1 MLAELNVIP
10 LGTGTSLSEELAEV
24 LKIID
29 TSGLSYQL
37 TPSGTCME
45 GEWDDIMRVARQC
58 HEHARGVSPHV
69 QTTITIEDE
78 QGAHDKLTSNVA
90 SVEEKLGR
98 KLKRVGA
105 TATSGRA

>member
-45 GEWDDIMRVARQC
+45 GEWDDIALLQGNAFARHHC
-58 HEHARGVSPHV
+58 PALARSPQAAV
-69 QTTITIEDE
+69 
-78 QGAHDKLTSNVA
+78 
-90 SVEEKLGR
+90 
-98 KLKRVGA
+98 
-105 TATSGRA
+105 ATSLSARVDEANASSETAVSSTSSE